1 MKQKNYTEE
10 QYRQKFNSSVF
21 GAILS
26 VGVNLGIACLCGFSS
41 LKYIY
46 PPPEEKSMVI
56 DFEQEEVPEIKVKK
70 YGREPSAEIVNPEKP
85 VEYVQKSQAQ
95 LAAKKPNVTKEATV
109 GPDGDVEVP
118 EPPREEPIDNRAL
131 FHSPKNSE
139 KDTLAAHTAREV
151 SDALK
156 AGHSE
161 GNVTE
166 GKLDGTPTARL
177 KGRNT
182 VGTPAKPT
190 YGVQNSGIV
199 VVEIWVDRD
208 GVVTKAIPGAEGT
221 TVTDKELW
229 NAARSA
235 ALKTHFNQNIEAP
248 GLQQGTITYIFK
260 LK

>member
-1 MKQKNYTEE
+1 MRQKNYTEE
-10 QYRQKFNSSVF
+10 QYRQKFNSSMFGVF
-21 GAILS
+21 LS
-26 VGVNLGIACLCGFSS
+26 ALVNVGIACLCGFSG

-46 PPPEEKSMVI
+46 PPPEEKSMII
-56 DFEQEEVPEIKVKK
+56 DFEQDEIPEIKVEKF
-70 YGREPSAEIVNPEKP
+70 GREPSAEEVNPEKP
-85 VEYVQKSQAQ
+85 LEFVQKSQAQ
-95 LAAKKPNVTKEATV
+95 NVGAKPNETKEATV

-118 EPPREEPIDNRAL
+118 EPPREEPIDQRAL
-131 FHSPKNSE
+131 FHSPKNAD

-156 AGHSE
+156 AGHPA

-166 GKLDGTPTARL
+166 GKVDGTPTARV

-182 VGTPAKPT
+182 VGTPAKPS
-190 YGVQNSGIV
+190 YGVQNSGTV

-208 GVVTKAIPGAEGT
+208 GVVTKAIPGYEGT

-235 ALKTHFNQNIEAP
+235 ALKTHFNLDIEAP
-248 GLQQGTITYIFK
+248 ALQQGTITYIFK
-260 LK
+260 LD